1 MTPPPTVTPPTVTPP
16 TVNPNP
22 QPKPDQTPPAKPDQ
36 KPDQKPEEQKQNIS
50 SPNISI
56 MFENHSEKQE
66 LSYNDKE
73 VKPKLIIK
81 KKDDGTVLKEGV
93 DYKLSYDN
101 NKNVGEATIIITG
114 IGKYEG
120 ETYKDFII
128 VKAKNELV
136 KRNSDTE
143 LPKTKFGVPKYEYYT
158 TQACTLDSKLASKPT
173 AKGTYYVKLVVDG
186 TENYDA
192 YTSGVEKFVV
202 DNTKEIIMYSS
213 IGVAAALLVAL
224 ATMSALLIKNKKKK
238 NK

>member
-1 MTPPPTVTPPTVTPP
+1 
-16 TVNPNP
+16 
-22 QPKPDQTPPAKPDQ
+22 
-36 KPDQKPEEQKQNIS
+36 
-50 SPNISI
+50 
-56 MFENHSEKQE
+56 MFENQSEKQV
-66 LSYNDKE
+66 SYDDKE

-81 KKDDGTVLKEGV
+81 NKDDNTELKEGV

-101 NKNVGEATIIITG
+101 NKNAGEATITITG

-120 ETYKDFII
+120 EVYRNFII

-143 LPKTKFGVPKYEYYT
+143 LPKTKFGNPKYEYYT
-158 TQACTLDSKLASKPT
+158 TQACTLDSKLPGKPT
-173 AKGTYYVKLVVDG
+173 DKGTYYVKLTVDG
-186 TENYDA
+186 TENYDG

-238 NK
+238 KQK

>member
-1 MTPPPTVTPPTVTPP
+1 
-16 TVNPNP
+16 
-22 QPKPDQTPPAKPDQ
+22 
-36 KPDQKPEEQKQNIS
+36 
-50 SPNISI
+50 
-56 MFENHSEKQE
+56 MFENKSEEQV
-66 LSYNDKE
+66 SYDNKE

-81 KKDDGTVLKEGV
+81 KKDDGTLLKEGM
-93 DYKLSYDN
+93 DYKLSYAD
-101 NKNVGEATIIITG
+101 NKNAGDATITITG

-120 ETYKDFII
+120 EVYRGFTI
-128 VKAKNELV
+128 VKARNELV

-143 LPKTKFGVPKYEYYT
+143 LPKTKFGNPKYEYYT
-158 TQACTLDSKLASKPT
+158 TRDCTLDSKLASKPT
-173 AKGTYYVKLVVDG
+173 TNGTYYVKLVVDG

-192 YTSGVEKFVV
+192 YNSGVEKFVV